1 MRDYKHLI
9 DDVLYSIEKIQDYT
23 RGISCDRFI
32 TDPRTYDSVLHN
44 LMIIG
49 EAAARFLRMSVK
61 PIPI

>member
-23 RGISCDRFI
+23 RGISYDRFI
-32 TDPRTYDSVLHN
+32 TDPRTYDSVLYN
-44 LMIIG
+44 LMIVR

-61 PIPI
+61 PILI